1 MLRLISAFL
10 ITNLSTALILA
21 QSQSAPETRPN
32 RCEFWGLIVPS
43 GRFSTEGMRIELVD
57 ESGTRRQSTRVVQGA
72 FAFQSA
78 LPGSYHFRVI
88 DRSGKVVLWKTES
101 VKGSDDYLIMYLPYS
116 FAEPSRKNIVSLAEL
131 NHKIPRQARSLFRAA
146 LKFEEAGELQ
156 KSIEA
161 FKKALTIDPRFIEAE
176 VNLAVQVTRN
186 GQLEEAIVHAQR
198 AFDLRSGDPDVAHT
212 LAMLLLRAKRYVQ
225 IEKVARIMLANQR
238 ALPEMHGLVALS
250 LIGQRRNFEEAFA
263 QLELAV
269 EDFPIARLLVA
280 DTLIEAGVPKLAL
293 VQVNNYLKSSTN
305 ECERESLGKW
315 ITSMNQSG
323 TTIAAIP

>member
-1 MLRLISAFL
+1 
-10 ITNLSTALILA
+10 
-21 QSQSAPETRPN
+21 
-32 RCEFWGLIVPS
+32 
-43 GRFSTEGMRIELVD
+43 
-57 ESGTRRQSTRVVQGA
+57 
-72 FAFQSA
+72 
-78 LPGSYHFRVI
+78 
-88 DRSGKVVLWKTES
+88 
-101 VKGSDDYLIMYLPYS
+101 
-116 FAEPSRKNIVSLAEL
+116 
-131 NHKIPRQARSLFRAA
+131 
-146 LKFEEAGELQ
+146 
-156 KSIEA
+156 
-161 FKKALTIDPRFIEAE
+161 
-176 VNLAVQVTRN
+176 
-186 GQLEEAIVHAQR
+186 
-198 AFDLRSGDPDVAHT
+198 
-212 LAMLLLRAKRYVQ
+212 MLLLRAKRYVQ

-263 QLELAV
+263 HLELAV